1 MVQRFGSREICD
13 VTFKALNE
21 MKVGNKV
28 IKKGQVAFVIDTA
41 QTSSM
46 EQATTVV
53 YAQGGRGY
61 NRLIAWEGEKTVTF
75 NVTDALISPMG
86 LKMLTDAGL
95 IEAST
100 STPIHVHTT
109 VDAEVK
115 SGGVLNVDL
124 ATLVEEL
131 GLPKTTSSVSICED
145 SVARPYGIV
154 LDANGGIKNWID
166 AEVEVDDPEHV
177 GQKKKVNGITITT
190 ATATASQSAVFTIN
204 SALVGDG
211 KDVKEGEVVKL
222 DFYVIMTTGATQITI
237 EPSSFGGYFY
247 VEADTLY
254 RNEDGKDM
262 AATLTYPKVKINSA
276 FTITMAANG
285 DPSTFDFQMD
295 AMPGYNIFDRTK
307 KVVCDIA
314 IVGGFVDE
322 DASTSHAAVHS
333 TTTPIVGE

>member
-95 IEAST
+95 IEAGT

-109 VDAEVK
+109 VDAEVQT
-115 SGGVLNVDL
+115 GGVVNVSLDAL
-124 ATLVEEL
+124 IEEL

-145 SVARPYGIV
+145 PVAKVYGLV

-166 AEVEVDDPEHV
+166 SEVVDTSGSTPV
-177 GQKKKVNGITITT
+177 TKNGIVITT
-190 ATATASQSAVFTIN
+190 ATATASQAAVFTID
-204 SALVGDG
+204 SSLVGEG
-211 KDVKEGEVVKL
+211 KDVKIGDVVKL

-237 EPSSFGGYFY
+237 EPNSFGGYFY

-262 AATLTYPKVKINSA
+262 AATLTFPKVKINSA
-276 FTITMAANG
+276 FTLTMAANG

-314 IVGGFVDE
+314 IVGGFVDSNE
-322 DASTSHAAVHS
+322 GVSHTATHS
-333 TTTPIVGE
+333 ATTPVVGE

>member
-100 STPIHVHTT
+100 STPVHVHTT

-115 SGGVLNVDL
+115 TGGVLNVDL
-124 ATLVEEL
+124 ATLIDEL
-131 GLPKTTSSVSICED
+131 GLPKNTLKVDICTD
-145 SVARPYGIV
+145 PVAKPYGIV

-166 AEVEVDDPEHV
+166 ADVTTTEGGTSTTVD
-177 GQKKKVNGITITT
+177 GITITT
-190 ATATASQSAVFTIN
+190 ASATASQPAVFTIN
-204 SALVGDG
+204 EALVGNG
-211 KDVKEGEVVKL
+211 KDVKVGEVVKL
-222 DFYVIMTTGATQITI
+222 DFYVVMTTGATQITI
-237 EPSSFGGYFY
+237 YPDSFGGYFY

-295 AMPGYNIFDRTK
+295 AMPAYTYFDHTK
-307 KVVCDIA
+307 KCICDIA
-314 IVGGFVDE
+314 IVGGFVDAK
-322 DASTSHAAVHS
+322 DSSASHQAEHS
-333 TTTPIVGE
+333 TVTPVVGE

>member
-115 SGGVLNVDL
+115 TGGVLNVDL
-124 ATLVEEL
+124 ATLIDEL
-131 GLPKTTSSVSICED
+131 GLPKNTSKVDICTD
-145 SVARPYGIV
+145 PVAKPYGIV

-166 AEVEVDDPEHV
+166 ADVTTTEGGTTTTVD
-177 GQKKKVNGITITT
+177 GITITT
-190 ATATASQSAVFTIN
+190 ASATALQPAVFTIN
-204 SALVGDG
+204 GALVGDN
-211 KDVKEGEVVKL
+211 KDVKVGEVVKL
-222 DFYVIMTTGATQITI
+222 DFYVVMTNGATQITI

-295 AMPGYNIFDRTK
+295 AMPGYNIFDKTK

-314 IVGGFVDE
+314 IVGGFVDAK
-322 DASTSHAAVHS
+322 DSSASHQAEHS
-333 TTTPIVGE
+333 IVTPVVGE

>member
-13 VTFKALNE
+13 VTFKALND
-21 MKVGNKV
+21 MKVGSKT

-75 NVTDALISPMG
+75 NVTDALMSPMG
-86 LKMLTDAGL
+86 LKMLTNAGL
-95 IEAST
+95 VEASA

-109 VDAEVK
+109 VDAIVK
-115 SGGVLNVDL
+115 TGGVVDVPL
-124 ATLVEEL
+124 ATLIEEL
-131 GLPKTTSSVSICED
+131 GLPVDTESIDICTD
-145 SVARPYGIV
+145 AVARPYAIV

-166 AEVEVDDPEHV
+166 ATVTS
-177 GQKKKVNGITITT
+177 GGTTSNSITITT
-190 ATATASQSAVFTIN
+190 AHATASAAASFTID
-204 SALVGDG
+204 SSLVGTG
-211 KDVKEGEVVKL
+211 KDVQVGDTVKL
-222 DFYVIMTTGATQITI
+222 DFYVVMTTGATQITI
-237 EPSSFGGYFY
+237 EPNSFGGYFY

-295 AMPGYNIFDRTK
+295 AMPAYTLFDRTK

-314 IVGGFVDE
+314 IVGGFVD
-322 DASTSHAAVHS
+322 AQTATSHTTDHS
-333 TTTPIVGE
+333 ALVSPDITPGE